1 MLNPL
6 HLRTLTTV
14 LQTGSF
20 AVAARQLGYTPSAVS
35 QQIAALERATR
46 LPLFERE
53 ARSIRPAPAAA
64 ILASRGQEV
73 LAVLGALQDDLRG
86 LADGSRGTV
95 RLGSFP
101 TASEQLLP
109 AALAGLAVSQP
120 SVEVLLDEG
129 EPVELTPRLQ
139 DGDLDLALVYRY
151 TRVPGR
157 RPRGL
162 TVTPLLREDLV
173 LMLPAD
179 HPLGTVGEIPLEQLA
194 EAVWVTSRQGSEGAT
209 CLQRMCADAGFQ
221 PRITYRSN
229 DYDVIRG
236 FVRSG
241 LGIALVP
248 VLGLVRDPGVIT
260 VHPAGMR
267 AHRYVGVLT
276 REDVR
281 NPAVHGVIAALVD
294 SARAQHEPGR
304 GLVHEPVAPAGRR
317 PPSEPLPTVPQLG
330 LQRTASQPGS
340 RSRPN
345 GNDHESAAPL
355 RHRRAQ

>member
-6 HLRTLTTV
+6 HLRTLDTV

-53 ARSIRPAPAAA
+53 ARRIRPTPAAA
-64 ILASRGQEV
+64 FLATRGQEV
-73 LAVLGALQDDLRG
+73 LAVLGALHDDLRG
-86 LADGSRGTV
+86 LAEGALGTV

-101 TASEQLLP
+101 TASEQVLP
-109 AALAGLAVSQP
+109 AALAGLAVSHP

-129 EPVELTPRLQ
+129 EPVELIPRLQ
-139 DGDLDLALVYRY
+139 DGDLDVALVYLY
-151 TRVPGR
+151 TRVPAR
-157 RPRGL
+157 QPRAL

-179 HPLGTVGEIPLEQLA
+179 HLLAAAEEVPLEQLA
-194 EAVWVTSRQGSEGAT
+194 DAVWVTTRQGTEGAT
-209 CLQRMCADAGFQ
+209 CLQRMCADAGFE

-241 LGIALVP
+241 LGTALVP
-248 VLGLVRDPGVIT
+248 ALGHVPDPGVVT
-260 VHPAGMR
+260 LRPAGVR
-267 AHRYVGVLT
+267 GHRYVGVLT
-276 REDVR
+276 HEGIR
-281 NPAVHGVIAALVD
+281 NPAVDGVIAALTA
-294 SARAQHEPGR
+294 SARALHEPER
-304 GLVHEPVAPAGRR
+304 GLVHEPLAPGGRR
-317 PPSEPLPTVPQLG
+317 TSSGPLRPVKNRGQ
-330 LQRTASQPGS
+330 QRTAS
-340 RSRPN
+340 
-345 GNDHESAAPL
+345 
-355 RHRRAQ
+355 